1 MEERRGQLTLHAL
14 AQRQLAYRLVAH
26 LGEREQRD
34 ELLEP
39 LPIVGLRQ
47 VVDRTVEL
55 KRLLRRQ
62 IPHEL
67 LAVAE
72 HEGDAS
78 LEGGPAG
85 PGVEPGDLDPP
96 ARRVQETREHLERRG
111 LAGPVGA
118 EECDDLPRLDAEGH
132 VTHRL
137 HLAVPR
143 THERANGAPETGV
156 PHLDL
161 ERLAEPVGGDEGRQ
175 CHEGIYRRCWS
186 LRGFLLVWCLEGG
199 SHGRAGSL
207 HKAQAA
213 ATHR

>member
-156 PHLDL
+156 PHRDL
-161 ERLAEPVGGDEGRQ
+161 ERRAEPVGGDEGRS
-175 CHEGIYRRCWS
+175 CYGGMYRRRWS
-186 LRGFLLVWCLEGG
+186 R
-199 SHGRAGSL
+199 
-207 HKAQAA
+207 
-213 ATHR
+213 